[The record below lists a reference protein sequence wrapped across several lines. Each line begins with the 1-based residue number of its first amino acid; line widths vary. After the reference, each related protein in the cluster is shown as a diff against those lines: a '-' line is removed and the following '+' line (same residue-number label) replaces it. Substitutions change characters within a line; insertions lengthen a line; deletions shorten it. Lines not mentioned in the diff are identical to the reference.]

1 LISAFFLVSGGTALV
16 YQVIWVRI
24 LGLIV
29 GHSTLAI
36 ATVIATYMA
45 GLGLGASI
53 AGRRADRVARP
64 LFAYGLL
71 EAAIGVF
78 ALLSPT
84 ILRLLT
90 PLTGLIDT
98 GPLAHLAPLFAGGIA
113 LLPPTIAMGA
123 TLPLLTSWYAR
134 DNRHLGRDMGW
145 LYAINTTGAFLGAGL
160 AGFVLLPHLGQPLS
174 LAGAASANLTIA
186 VGAMLLGRHHRYS
199 SRPEAPAELSTPA
212 PLEADSALV
221 RDARPRLILIA
232 FALSGCAAMVNQV
245 AWSRSFSLFTGSTT
259 YAFSLIVCAFIAGL
273 AIGGHLLSTI
283 VDRVADRVALLAAL
297 NVAIAGGSAL
307 LIPIIGEL
315 PLWLLEPLAQR
326 ADSFLATQAFLFGLL
341 FLLVFLPTLMMGG
354 TYAVTT
360 RLLSHSAD
368 DAPAQVGRAYAWNT
382 SGAILGSLAA
392 GLLLIPLLQLRGTLC
407 LAVAINLIAAA
418 VLLAPRT
425 RLAWALPAIG
435 GIALLATPAWNPR
448 HMNLA
453 PHLYARDLMADPTAR
468 SEFANSGSIR
478 FHEEGLGATVTVIQR
493 SSGARVLRIDGKT
506 DASTEV
512 DRLTQGIVG
521 SLPLLLSKRA
531 EDVLLI
537 GLGSGMT
544 LASVL
549 EFPVSSVRTAE
560 LLPEVIRAATAFG
573 EVLGHPLDD
582 PRSEVVLADGRHLLQ
597 TDNSTYDVISSQ
609 PTNLFIS
616 GMSTMFTAETFEAIR
631 GRLRPGGITLVWLQ
645 SYQLRDADFR
655 TVLATFLSVFPEAH
669 LWSASP
675 FDLMLTGHLGPLSID
690 PSEVDRRLGQLGSK
704 RLVEWTGLSNFVD
717 LQRHYLLGPAEL
729 EKLAVGARIQHD
741 RDPFLE
747 FTAPRALYGDAV
759 QLDIGRLI
767 TDRRRLP
774 LAQTQDGATEPRSE
788 QEAIEELLVRR
799 LEATLAIERAILAG
813 DGPRLDLAHRSDPG
827 NAFGRGAIARQLF
840 RSAVDALQRGDLS
853 AAKEQALR
861 GLALTPDA
869 LPLWSLLVQVHHQ
882 QGDIPAAIAAL
893 EAAIRRQPSNPYPH
907 LEKASYLGQ
916 LGRTEEA
923 NEALTRVRELDP
935 ALPEL
940 ERTP

>member
-1 LISAFFLVSGGTALV
+1 LISAFFLISGGTALV

-36 ATVIATYMA
+36 ATVVATYMA

-90 PLTGLIDT
+90 PLTSLIDT
-98 GPLAHLAPLFAGGIA
+98 GPLAHLAPLFAGGLA

-174 LAGAASANLTIA
+174 LAGAATANLAIA
-186 VGAMLLGRHHRYS
+186 VGAMLLGR
-199 SRPEAPAELSTPA
+199 RPETPAGLSDDLGTPA
-212 PLEADSALV
+212 PLEADSARV

-273 AIGGHLLSTI
+273 ALGGHLLSTI

-360 RLLSHSAD
+360 RLLSHSAA

-382 SGAILGSLAA
+382 SGAIVGSLAT
-392 GLLLIPLLQLRGTLC
+392 GLLLIPLLELRGTLC
-407 LAVAINLIAAA
+407 LAVAVNLIAAA

-435 GIALLATPAWNPR
+435 GIALLTTPAWNPR

-453 PHLYARDLMADPTAR
+453 PHLYARDLMADPTALE
-468 SEFANSGSIR
+468 EFANSGSIR

-493 SSGARVLRIDGKT
+493 SSGTRVLRIDGKT

-512 DRLTQGIVG
+512 DRLTQGILG

-544 LASVL
+544 LASAL

-582 PRSEVVLADGRHLLQ
+582 SRSEVVLADGRHLLQ
-597 TDNSTYDVISSQ
+597 TDTSTYDVISSQ

-616 GMSTMFTAETFEAIR
+616 GMSTMFTAETFEAMR
-631 GRLRPGGITLVWLQ
+631 GRLRPGGTTLVWLQ

-690 PSEVDRRLGQLGSK
+690 PSEVNRRLGQLRSE
-704 RLVEWTGLSNFVD
+704 RLAEWTGLSTFVD
-717 LQRHYLLGPAEL
+717 LQRHYLLGPAAL
-729 EKLAVGARIQHD
+729 ANLAVGARIQHD

-747 FTAPRALYGDAV
+747 FTAPRALYDDAV
-759 QLDIGRLI
+759 LLDIGRLI
-767 TDRRRLP
+767 AGRRLLP
-774 LAQTQDGATEPRSE
+774 LAQTQHGATEPSSE
-788 QEAIEELLVRR
+788 EAIEELLVRR

-853 AAKEQALR
+853 AAKEQSLR

-869 LPLWSLLVQVHHQ
+869 LPFWSLLVQVHHQ

-893 EAAIRRQPSNPYPH
+893 EAAIRQQPSNPYPH

-916 LGRTEEA
+916 IGRTEEA
-923 NEALTRVRELDP
+923 NEALRRVREIDP

-940 ERTP
+940 ERAP